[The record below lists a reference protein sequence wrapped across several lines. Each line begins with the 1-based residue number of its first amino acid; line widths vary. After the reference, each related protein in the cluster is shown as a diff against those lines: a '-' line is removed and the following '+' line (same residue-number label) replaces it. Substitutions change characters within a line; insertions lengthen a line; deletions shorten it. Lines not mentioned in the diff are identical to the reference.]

1 MRARGQFTFA
11 PLVGISTE
19 SLYSDIKTIGSA
31 NEGDN
36 MEDLRTEEEKR
47 ICERCDDL
55 ICSKHCAIFRKE
67 EERKGK
73 NGRKDDI

>member
-1 MRARGQFTFA
+1 
-11 PLVGISTE
+11 
-19 SLYSDIKTIGSA
+19 
-31 NEGDN
+31 

-67 EERKGK
+67 EERKEK
-73 NGRKDDI
+73 NGRKDSI